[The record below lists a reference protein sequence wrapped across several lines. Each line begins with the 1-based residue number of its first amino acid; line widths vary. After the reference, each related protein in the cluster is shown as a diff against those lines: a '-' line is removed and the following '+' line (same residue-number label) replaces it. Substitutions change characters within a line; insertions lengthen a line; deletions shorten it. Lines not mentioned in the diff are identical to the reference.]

1 MPAWK
6 QFQKETNSNIVL
18 EHGVLLFGH
27 EGDQEFEVIA
37 QNARDRDGH
46 DRNVLSATT
55 LRKQYPLFR
64 TPDDGLGVFDEQGGA
79 VRSEMAVY
87 SAVHGAQK
95 LGAEVHTDTKVHGG
109 PNKTVSLYRDREFV
123 VENWWFTWRV
133 CRRAVA
139 TSAHP
144 GASIVMAGLP
154 CRIMDAYLI
163 PSSYQHS
170 MVHPAPPRRD
180 DLRCRFP

>member
-1 MPAWK
+1 ILTDIMTAWK
-6 QFQKETNSNIVL
+6 QCKIVTISTIVL
-18 EHGVLLFGH
+18 EHGLLLFVH

-46 DRNVLSATT
+46 DRNVLSAKT

-95 LGAEVHTDTKVHGG
+95 LDAEVHTDTKVHGWAIEQDRVRVF
-109 PNKTVSLYRDREFV
+109 TRDREFV
-123 VENWWFTWRV
+123 VEKLVVSPGAYVAELLPHLPIRARRLVMGWFTPKPDYV
-133 CRRAVA
+133 
-139 TSAHP
+139 
-144 GASIVMAGLP
+144 
-154 CRIMDAYLI
+154 
-163 PSSYQHS
+163 
-170 MVHPAPPRRD
+170 
-180 DLRCRFP
+180 